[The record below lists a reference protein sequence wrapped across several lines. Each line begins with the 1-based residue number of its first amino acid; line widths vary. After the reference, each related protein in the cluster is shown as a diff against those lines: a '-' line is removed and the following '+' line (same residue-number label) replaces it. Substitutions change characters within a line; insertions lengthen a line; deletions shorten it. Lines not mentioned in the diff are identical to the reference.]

1 MDKSRELKLGAILS
15 YVVIGLNMIIGI
27 FYTPY
32 LTRMLGQ
39 SEYGLYSLVAS
50 VISYLTILDLG
61 FGNAII
67 VYTSKYLA
75 KNDKENENKLHG
87 MFFVIYVIIGII
99 AGIIGAILV
108 CNVERLFGN
117 SMSADEIAKAKVLM
131 KILTFNLI
139 ITFPL
144 SIFGSIITAY
154 EKFIFNKLVNIVRIL
169 IMPLIMIPLLLMGYK
184 SVALVILTTI
194 LNVVCLLI
202 NMIYCVKKLGVKLE
216 FKGFDF
222 KLLKEI
228 FAYSFFI
235 FLNSIIDKVNWS
247 LDNFILGTISG
258 TVTVAIYAIA
268 QQFNNMYLSFS
279 TAISGVLLP
288 KVAKME
294 ANNCSDEEFTNI
306 FIKTGRIQYVVMALI
321 ITGFVIFGK
330 YFITLL
336 YGESYETA
344 YYMACIL
351 MIPVTIPLIQNV
363 GLNIIQAKNK
373 YKFRTVVFFF
383 IAIANVMVSIP
394 LAKLYGG
401 IGAAMGTGLS
411 LIIGQVII
419 MNVYYQKKIHINII
433 KFWKEIL
440 KMSIPVVICFALELF
455 SYKIIGNRG
464 IIVFILEIV
473 VYTAIY
479 SLLMWNFGMNL
490 DEKNLFKR
498 MVNIALKKGKKQ
510 HD

>member
-1 MDKSRELKLGAILS
+1 
-15 YVVIGLNMIIGI
+15 
-27 FYTPY
+27 
-32 LTRMLGQ
+32 
-39 SEYGLYSLVAS
+39 
-50 VISYLTILDLG
+50 
-61 FGNAII
+61 
-67 VYTSKYLA
+67 
-75 KNDKENENKLHG
+75 
-87 MFFVIYVIIGII
+87 
-99 AGIIGAILV
+99 
-108 CNVERLFGN
+108 
-117 SMSADEIAKAKVLM
+117 
-131 KILTFNLI
+131 
-139 ITFPL
+139 
-144 SIFGSIITAY
+144 
-154 EKFIFNKLVNIVRIL
+154 
-169 IMPLIMIPLLLMGYK
+169 
-184 SVALVILTTI
+184 
-194 LNVVCLLI
+194 
-202 NMIYCVKKLGVKLE
+202 
-216 FKGFDF
+216 
-222 KLLKEI
+222 
-228 FAYSFFI
+228 
-235 FLNSIIDKVNWS
+235 
-247 LDNFILGTISG
+247 
-258 TVTVAIYAIA
+258 
-268 QQFNNMYLSFS
+268 
-279 TAISGVLLP
+279 
-288 KVAKME
+288 
-294 ANNCSDEEFTNI
+294 
-306 FIKTGRIQYVVMALI
+306 MALI

-440 KMSIPVVICFALELF
+440 KMSIPVVICFALGLF

-473 VYTAIY
+473 VYAAIY

>member
-1 MDKSRELKLGAILS
+1 MEKSKEIKLGAILS

-87 MFFVIYVIIGII
+87 MFFIIYVIIGII

-117 SMSADEIAKAKVLM
+117 SMNAEEIAKAKVLM
-131 KILTFNLI
+131 QILTFNLI

-202 NMIYCVKKLGVKLE
+202 NMIYCVKKLGVKLK
-216 FKGFDF
+216 FNGFDF

-288 KVAKME
+288 
-294 ANNCSDEEFTNI
+294 
-306 FIKTGRIQYVVMALI
+306 
-321 ITGFVIFGK
+321 
-330 YFITLL
+330 
-336 YGESYETA
+336 
-344 YYMACIL
+344 
-351 MIPVTIPLIQNV
+351 
-363 GLNIIQAKNK
+363 
-373 YKFRTVVFFF
+373 
-383 IAIANVMVSIP
+383 
-394 LAKLYGG
+394 
-401 IGAAMGTGLS
+401 
-411 LIIGQVII
+411 
-419 MNVYYQKKIHINII
+419 
-433 KFWKEIL
+433 
-440 KMSIPVVICFALELF
+440 
-455 SYKIIGNRG
+455 
-464 IIVFILEIV
+464 
-473 VYTAIY
+473 
-479 SLLMWNFGMNL
+479 
-490 DEKNLFKR
+490 
-498 MVNIALKKGKKQ
+498 
-510 HD
+510 

>member
-1 MDKSRELKLGAILS
+1 MFDDELTH
-15 YVVIGLNMIIGI
+15 YV
-27 FYTPY
+27 
-32 LTRMLGQ
+32 
-39 SEYGLYSLVAS
+39 
-50 VISYLTILDLG
+50 
-61 FGNAII
+61 
-67 VYTSKYLA
+67 KYA
-75 KNDKENENKLHG
+75 K
-87 MFFVIYVIIGII
+87 
-99 AGIIGAILV
+99 
-108 CNVERLFGN
+108 
-117 SMSADEIAKAKVLM
+117 
-131 KILTFNLI
+131 
-139 ITFPL
+139 
-144 SIFGSIITAY
+144 
-154 EKFIFNKLVNIVRIL
+154 
-169 IMPLIMIPLLLMGYK
+169 
-184 SVALVILTTI
+184 
-194 LNVVCLLI
+194 
-202 NMIYCVKKLGVKLE
+202 
-216 FKGFDF
+216 
-222 KLLKEI
+222 
-228 FAYSFFI
+228 
-235 FLNSIIDKVNWS
+235 
-247 LDNFILGTISG
+247 
-258 TVTVAIYAIA
+258 
-268 QQFNNMYLSFS
+268 
-279 TAISGVLLP
+279 
-288 KVAKME
+288 
-294 ANNCSDEEFTNI
+294 
-306 FIKTGRIQYVVMALI
+306 I

-440 KMSIPVVICFALELF
+440 KMSIPVIICFTLGLF

>member
-1 MDKSRELKLGAILS
+1 
-15 YVVIGLNMIIGI
+15 
-27 FYTPY
+27 
-32 LTRMLGQ
+32 
-39 SEYGLYSLVAS
+39 
-50 VISYLTILDLG
+50 
-61 FGNAII
+61 
-67 VYTSKYLA
+67 
-75 KNDKENENKLHG
+75 
-87 MFFVIYVIIGII
+87 
-99 AGIIGAILV
+99 
-108 CNVERLFGN
+108 
-117 SMSADEIAKAKVLM
+117 
-131 KILTFNLI
+131 
-139 ITFPL
+139 
-144 SIFGSIITAY
+144 
-154 EKFIFNKLVNIVRIL
+154 
-169 IMPLIMIPLLLMGYK
+169 
-184 SVALVILTTI
+184 
-194 LNVVCLLI
+194 
-202 NMIYCVKKLGVKLE
+202 
-216 FKGFDF
+216 
-222 KLLKEI
+222 
-228 FAYSFFI
+228 
-235 FLNSIIDKVNWS
+235 
-247 LDNFILGTISG
+247 
-258 TVTVAIYAIA
+258 
-268 QQFNNMYLSFS
+268 
-279 TAISGVLLP
+279 
-288 KVAKME
+288 
-294 ANNCSDEEFTNI
+294 
-306 FIKTGRIQYVVMALI
+306 MALI

-394 LAKLYGG
+394 LSKLYGG

-440 KMSIPVVICFALELF
+440 KMSIPVIICFALGLF

-479 SLLMWNFGMNL
+479 ILLMWNFGMNL